1 MNIKAFLGRYTLQ
14 LALGALILGYVGQI
28 NYDTWR
34 RFGDPKIGITYNEF
48 IEPQPLSGDAAK
60 LASFGAEEFL
70 ADWYWLTLIQY
81 YGGGDPYGK
90 YRKLA
95 ELFHVVTDLSPRFT
109 AAYQTGLLI
118 LPGEGFVDEAIKLS
132 DKGKIAAS
140 DKWEIPYYTGLIY
153 HIYKKDY
160 VKAAKEF
167 EQAAALPSAPP
178 NAKLFAGIYYN
189 KAEER
194 QTAYQIFKTIYEGSD
209 DEFTKER
216 ARKYVGHLEVVFALE
231 DAANEYKR
239 QFGSY
244 PKTLEELV
252 SGKIITDIPVSPLG
266 ASLAINPETG
276 QVLELKR

>member
-1 MNIKAFLGRYTLQ
+1 MNFKQLLSRYTAQ
-14 LALGALILGYVGQI
+14 LAVCALVIGYVGQI

-34 RFGDPKIGITYNEF
+34 RYGNPKLNITYNEF
-48 IEPQPLSGDAAK
+48 IEPQPLSGETAK

-118 LPGEGFVDEAIKLS
+118 LPGEGFVDEALKLS
-132 DKGKIAAS
+132 DKGKLILK

-194 QTAYQIFKTIYEGSD
+194 QTAYQIFKTIYESTD

-216 ARKYVGHLEVVFALE
+216 SRKYVGHLEIVFILE
-231 DAANEYKR
+231 DAALEYKNR
-239 QFGSY
+239 FGSY

-252 SGKIITDIPVSPLG
+252 SSKILVEIPISPLG
-266 ASLAINPETG
+266 ASLTINPETG
-276 QVLELKR
+276 RVLETKR